1 SQKGGSMAATR
12 HYDRI
17 ISADSH
23 FMEPYDLWWN
33 ALGAK
38 FGDRT
43 PRLLDAYQGRQ
54 GTFFYSGNAGRP
66 VAAVRDRDPETEA
79 AAAAADARGMEACG
93 YDPVVRVRFQEA
105 AGIAAEGL
113 NPPRMLGIMRKPD
126 AEVVQVCAQVYNDW
140 AAEFVSYNPKRFVG
154 VSVIRMN
161 DVGWALKELART
173 LNKGLTNPMINCQA
187 PTGCAPYRDAIYDQ
201 FWA

>member
-1 SQKGGSMAATR
+1 MGSKESRAKGHAPRKLRFWTFCTANGE
-12 HYDRI
+12 
-17 ISADSH
+17 

-33 ALGAK
+33 ALGPQ

-93 YDPVVRVRFQEA
+93 YDPVVRVRFQEEA
-105 AGIAAEGL
+105 DIAAEVL
-113 NPPRMLGIMRKPD
+113 NPTRMLGIMRNPD
-126 AEVVQVCAQVYNDW
+126 VEVVQACAQVYNDW
-140 AAEFVSYNPKRFVG
+140 AAAFVSSNPKRFIG
-154 VSVIRMN
+154 VSVIPMN
-161 DVGWALKELART
+161 DVDWALKELART
-173 LNKGLTNPMINCQA
+173 VKQSRLNPMINAQA
-187 PTGCAPYRDAIYDQ
+187 PEGCPP
-201 FWA
+201 